1 MPHAPPPPLDD
12 GPDPLFTDDAG
23 RPVPIRATPSDLATP
38 ARLHSSLATRA
49 RRWWPALLFAGILTA
64 LAAPHVAR
72 AFSLPRELAAIL
84 CLAFLVVV
92 RFAPHQARGLLA
104 AAGPLALAL
113 ALILRGGFRFSDWGW
128 WLIGAIALW
137 LFVTFL
143 RAATTRIA
151 AEPGPRHDLIPRVA
165 GAILAGRCASCAY
178 DLAGVLRVDGLTRCP
193 ECGAAWRLDAWRDQ
207 FPTPCVPTLHPSRT
221 TRTFFGGSRTRYLV
235 ATGRDD
241 PDMLPITAPLLAPR
255 PAAEVA
261 QRLRANRRGSNWL
274 TWAFVALVV
283 MFAIVLLAG
292 LGTYNWRVAVP
303 LLAILVVIVA
313 IVGAGVLAARRA
325 SLAKAHEAILADL
338 LRADRCPCC
347 EAALPTE
354 RTSIDA
360 VRLCPSCGHG
370 WLAHGATHDTEPQ
383 SNPGAS

>member
-1 MPHAPPPPLDD
+1 VD

-23 RPVPIRATPSDLATP
+23 RPVPIRVTPSDFASP
-38 ARLHSSLATRA
+38 ARAQSSLATLV
-49 RRWWPALLFAGILTA
+49 RRWWPALLFAAIITA

-84 CLAFLVVV
+84 CLVFLVVV
-92 RFAPHQARGLLA
+92 RIAPHQARGLIA
-104 AAGPLALAL
+104 AAGPLTVAL
-113 ALILRGGFRFSDWGW
+113 ALILRGGFRASDWDW
-128 WLIGAIALW
+128 WLFGALALW

-143 RAATTRIA
+143 RIAASRTP
-151 AEPGPRHDLIPRVA
+151 AEPGPRDELIPRVA
-165 GAILAGRCASCAY
+165 GALLAGRCASCAY
-178 DLAGVLRVDGLTRCP
+178 DLEGILRVDGLTRCP
-193 ECGAAWRLDAWRDQ
+193 ECAAAWRLDAWRDQ
-207 FPTPCVPTLHPSRT
+207 FPTPRVPTLHPSRE
-221 TRTFFGGSRTRYLV
+221 RTRYLV
-235 ATGRDD
+235 ATARDD
-241 PDMLPITAPLLAPR
+241 AYGLPITAPLLAAR

-292 LGTYNWRVAVP
+292 VGTYNWRAAVP
-303 LLAILVVIVA
+303 LLAILVVILA

-338 LRADRCPCC
+338 LSADRCPCC
-347 EAALPTE
+347 EATLPTE

-370 WLAHGATHDTEPQ
+370 WHAQGATHDTEPQ
-383 SNPGAS
+383 SNPGAP

>member
-1 MPHAPPPPLDD
+1 MPHAPPLPLDD

-23 RPVPIRATPSDLATP
+23 RPVPIHATPSDVATP
-38 ARLHSSLATRA
+38 ARTQSSLATRA
-49 RRWWPALLFAGILTA
+49 RRWWPALLLVAILTA

-84 CLAFLVVV
+84 CLAFLAVV

-104 AAGPLALAL
+104 AAGPLALAI
-113 ALILRGGFRFSDWGW
+113 ALILRGGFRASDWGW
-128 WLIGAIALW
+128 WLIGALALW

-143 RAATTRIA
+143 RAATTRTP
-151 AEPGPRHDLIPRVA
+151 AEPGPRDELIPRVA
-165 GAILAGRCASCAY
+165 GALLAGRCASCAY
-178 DLAGVLRVDGLTRCP
+178 DLEGVLRVDGLTRCP
-193 ECGAAWRLDAWRDQ
+193 ECAAAWRLDAWRDQ
-207 FPTPCVPTLHPSRT
+207 FPTPNVPTLHPSRT
-221 TRTFFGGSRTRYLV
+221 TRARYLV
-235 ATGRDD
+235 ATARDD
-241 PDMLPITAPLLAPR
+241 PDGLPITAPLLAAH

-261 QRLRANRRGSNWL
+261 QRIRANRRGSNWL
-274 TWAFVALVV
+274 AWAFVALVV

-292 LGTYNWRVAVP
+292 LGTYNWRAAVP

-313 IVGAGVLAARRA
+313 IVGAGVLATRRA

-370 WLAHGATHDTEPQ
+370 WLAPSATHDTEPQ